1 MIAAIFGTSLTTIE
15 AQYGH
20 LLRDI
25 VAIRLQ
31 RSSCKRRRESVT
43 HMKFS
48 SKFNNANAISQFK
61 LI

>member
-1 MIAAIFGTSLTTIE
+1 MTVAIFCFRLASIE
-15 AQYGH
+15 AQYDH

-25 VAIRLQ
+25 AAFRLQ
-31 RSSCKRRRESVT
+31 RSSCKRLCENVANV
-43 HMKFS
+43 KFS